1 METRAAHTETPRG
14 HRGLIL
20 RAMLSM
26 ANADGTLHRSE
37 ADAIRR
43 VYAEVTGDEI
53 VTREIH
59 GVRWTGRREGRPVVE
74 QLVRERHKLSLGVRE
89 MILKSAYLVLL
100 ADGRVGARE
109 RKKLADFADALEIS
123 EIHRNVILE
132 DVEPALH

>member
-1 METRAAHTETPRG
+1 MDTRAAHTDTTTS

-26 ANADGTLHRSE
+26 ANADGTLDRSE

-53 VTREIH
+53 VTRETR
-59 GVRWTGRREGRPVVE
+59 GVRWTGRRQGRPVVE
-74 QLVRERHKLSLGVRE
+74 QLARERHRLSLDVRE

-109 RKKLADFADALEIS
+109 RKKLADFADALQIS

-132 DVEPALH
+132 EVEPALH